1 MNTPIRRLKEA
12 ETSGV
17 AFERLPTNTT
27 TRKHSVHRWYN
38 FIAGFSPE
46 FVDACI
52 AMTPAGAN
60 AEKTIL
66 DPFSGCGTTPLAARL
81 VGCNAIGYEPH
92 PFFAVISEAKANSQ
106 KYWPDLAPI
115 KQAILRGI
123 VDKQC
128 VPSQLSDPA
137 EIFLDKL
144 FERNDLDCLLRARGE
159 LERSGLAK
167 NPLAVLVLSR
177 VADHVCLAATDGI
190 YKAPTTTKRSTPPL
204 EAIDKVVSEILEDE
218 SEAAASSGCTKIH
231 FKPSQ
236 DMSEVGCSTVDAVVT
251 SPPYLNNFDFAE
263 MTRMYL
269 YFWGIANSWGEITQ
283 LVRSKLIVNTTT
295 SIKGHKELQEY
306 YRDQLPDEVQH
317 EATMAVEALKGER
330 AVRKGK
336 KEYDFLVFP
345 YLAQMQMVLQ
355 ECHRTLKDQG
365 TFHMM
370 VSDAALYG
378 VHLPAPDWLAT
389 IMKTAGF
396 EDVYSEKVRDR
407 GHRWV
412 LEKRTGSKIGLGEY
426 YVHGKVSK

>member
-1 MNTPIRRLKEA
+1 VNTPIRRLKEA

-27 TRKHSVHRWYN
+27 TRKHRVHRWYN

-52 AMTPAGAN
+52 AMTPTGPN
-60 AEKTIL
+60 SDKTVL

-81 VGCNAIGYEPH
+81 LGCHSIGYEPH
-92 PFFAVISEAKANSQ
+92 PFFAIISEAKANSH
-106 KYWPDLAPI
+106 KYWTDLAPI
-115 KQAILRGI
+115 KQAIQKGI
-123 VDKQC
+123 TDTRC
-128 VPSQLSDPA
+128 NASELSVPAQT
-137 EIFLDKL
+137 FLDKL
-144 FERNDLDCLLRARGE
+144 FEKDDLSCLLRARSE
-159 LERSGLAK
+159 LEKSGLGQ

-190 YKAPTTTKRSTPPL
+190 YKAPTTTKRSKPPL
-204 EAIDKVVSEILEDE
+204 DALEKVVSEILEDE
-218 SEAAASSGCTKIH
+218 DQASSSSSTSLIH
-231 FKPSQ
+231 YKPSQ
-236 DMSEVGCSTVDAVVT
+236 DMAEVGTSTVDTVIT

-269 YFWGIANSWGEITQ
+269 YFWGIANSWGEITDV
-283 LVRSKLIVNTTT
+283 VRSKLIVNTTT
-295 SIKGHKELQEY
+295 SIKGHKELQDY
-306 YRDQLPDEVQH
+306 YRDQLPDEVRH
-317 EATMAVEALKGER
+317 EADIAVEALREER
-330 AVRKGK
+330 GVRKGK
-336 KEYDFLVFP
+336 KEYDFLVYP
-345 YLAQMQMVLQ
+345 YLAQMQLVIQ

-378 VHLPAPDWLAT
+378 VHLSAPDWLAT
-389 IMKTAGF
+389 IMRVAGF
-396 EDVYSEKVRDR
+396 EGVYAEKVRSR